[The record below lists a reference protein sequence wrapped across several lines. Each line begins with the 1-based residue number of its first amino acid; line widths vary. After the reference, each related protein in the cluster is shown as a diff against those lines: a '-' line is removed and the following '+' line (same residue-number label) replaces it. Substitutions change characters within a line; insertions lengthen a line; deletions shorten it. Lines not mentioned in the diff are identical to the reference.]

1 MSQLLGIQLLNRF
14 FIITRQTPER
24 REREGEGE
32 GGREREG
39 ERERGRGRK
48 REREEGR
55 EREGGINIMK
65 PAEVLI
71 AGIHKCMYTPHIA
84 EGTVC
89 THTCMSLPVFHCN
102 EVAFHQ

>member
-24 REREGEGE
+24 REREEG
-32 GGREREG
+32 RKG
-39 ERERGRGRK
+39 ERG
-48 REREEGR
+48 
-55 EREGGINIMK
+55 EGGINIMK
-65 PAEVLI
+65 PAEEVI
-71 AGIHKCMYTPHIA
+71 AGNTNVHVYINVRIHVQYTPHIV

-89 THTCMSLPVFHCN
+89 TCMSLPVFHCN